1 MSNVPT
7 ELKYASSH
15 EWVRS
20 EGNGVYTVGIT
31 EHAQELLGDMVFVD
45 LPEVGRTVTAGEDCA
60 VAESVKAASD
70 IYAPISGEIVAVNG
84 ELESSPELVNSE
96 PYGEGF
102 LFQIKASDEGELGES
117 AGRHGVSGF
126 YRRVSVATP
135 RADWPGRF
143 SYRSGYIPYP
153 VSIQEFVAM
162 TQTLSQLEHSEAFIE
177 RHIGSSAQQQQQLL
191 EAVGARSLSALIQ
204 QIVPADIQLPAP
216 PPVGDAATEHQALAE
231 LKAIASQNQRYK
243 SYIGMGYSAVLTPPV
258 ILRNMLENPGWY
270 TAYTPYQPEVSQ
282 GRLEALLN
290 FQTVTLD
297 LTGLDLASASLLDEA
312 TAAAEAMALAKRA
325 SKLKDANRFFVADDV
340 HPQTLDVVRT
350 RAATFGFEV
359 IVDKAEKVL
368 ELQGVFGVLL
378 QQVGTTGELHD
389 YSALLAELKNRKIG
403 TSVAADIMAL
413 VLLTAPGK
421 QGADVVFGSA
431 QRFGV
436 PMGYG
441 GPHAAFFA
449 CRDEFKRS
457 MPGRIIGVSRD
468 AAGNTA
474 LRMAMQT
481 REQHIRREKANSNIC
496 TSQVLLANIASL
508 YAVYHGP
515 QGLQR
520 IAGRIHRLTD
530 ILAAGLQQAG
540 LQLRHKTWFDTLTV
554 EVKDKA
560 AVLERALSFG
570 INLRTDI
577 HGAVGITLDETTSR
591 EDVQTLFA
599 LLAGDDHGLDIDA
612 LDAAV
617 SKNSQSIPAGML
629 RQDPILTHP
638 VFNSYH
644 SETEMMRY
652 MHRLERKD
660 LALNQ
665 AMIPLGSCTM
675 KLNAAAEM
683 IPITWPEFSELHPF
697 CPPEQAAGYQ
707 QMIGQLS
714 QWLVQLTGYDAV
726 CMQPNSGAQGE
737 YAGLLAIRH
746 YHESRNEAGRH
757 ICLIPSS
764 AHGTNPASAQM
775 AGMSVVVVACD
786 KNGNI
791 DLHDLRVKAEQAG
804 EELSCIMV
812 TYPSTHGV
820 YEETIREVCQIV
832 HQFGG
837 QVYLDG
843 ANMNAQVGITTPG
856 YIGADVSHLN
866 LHKTFC
872 IPHGGGGPGM
882 GPIGV
887 KAHLAPFVPGHS
899 VVQIDGVLTQQGA
912 VSAAPFGS
920 ASILPISWMY
930 IRMMGAEGLK
940 QASQVAI
947 LNANYIATRLKDAY
961 PVLYTGRDH
970 RVAHECI
977 LDIRPLKEET
987 GISEM
992 DIAKRLIDYGFH
1004 APTMSFPV
1012 AGTLMVEPTESES
1025 KVELDRFID
1034 AMLAIRGEI
1043 DRVAKGEWPLEDNP
1057 LVNAPHIQAELVSDW
1072 QHAYSR
1078 ELAVFPIA
1086 GVRENKYWPS
1096 VKRLDDVYGDRNL
1109 FCSCVPMSE
1118 YE

>member
-1 MSNVPT
+1 
-7 ELKYASSH
+7 
-15 EWVRS
+15 
-20 EGNGVYTVGIT
+20 
-31 EHAQELLGDMVFVD
+31 
-45 LPEVGRTVTAGEDCA
+45 
-60 VAESVKAASD
+60 
-70 IYAPISGEIVAVNG
+70 
-84 ELESSPELVNSE
+84 
-96 PYGEGF
+96 
-102 LFQIKASDEGELGES
+102 
-117 AGRHGVSGF
+117 
-126 YRRVSVATP
+126 
-135 RADWPGRF
+135 
-143 SYRSGYIPYP
+143 
-153 VSIQEFVAM
+153 M
-162 TQTLSQLEHSEAFIE
+162 TQNLSQLEHNDAFIA
-177 RHIGSSAQQQQQLL
+177 RHIGSSAEQQQQML
-191 EAVGARSLSALIQ
+191 AAIGASSLKTLIQ
-204 QIVPADIQLPAP
+204 QIVPADIQLPSP

-231 LKAIASQNQRYK
+231 LKGIASQNQCYK
-243 SYIGMGYSAVLTPPV
+243 SYIGMGYSPVLTPPV

-290 FQTVTLD
+290 FQQLTQD

-312 TAAAEAMALAKRA
+312 TAAAESMALAKRA
-325 SKLKDANRFFVADDV
+325 SKLKEANRFFVADDV
-340 HPQTLDVVRT
+340 HPQTLDVVLT
-350 RAATFGFEV
+350 RAETFGFEV
-359 IVDKAEKVL
+359 IIDRAERVL
-368 ELQGVFGVLL
+368 ELDGVFGVLL

-389 YSALLAELKNRKIG
+389 YSALLAELKKRKIM

-520 IAGRIHRLTD
+520 IAGRIHRMTD

-540 LQLRHKTWFDTLTV
+540 LTLRFQHWFDTLTV
-554 EVKDKA
+554 DVKDKA
-560 AVLERALSFG
+560 AVLARALSFG

-591 EDVQTLFA
+591 EDIQALFS
-599 LLAGDDHGLDIDA
+599 LLIGDNHGLDIDQ
-612 LDAAV
+612 LDAKV
-617 SKNSQSIPAGML
+617 SQHSQSIPASML
-629 RQDPILTHP
+629 RQDAILTHP
-638 VFNSYH
+638 VFNRYH

-683 IPITWPEFSELHPF
+683 IPITWPEFAELHPF

-737 YAGLLAIRH
+737 YAGLLAIRR
-746 YHESRNEAGRH
+746 YHESRNQASRH

-786 KNGNI
+786 TKGNI
-791 DLHDLRVKAEQAG
+791 DLHDLRKKAG
-804 EELSCIMV
+804 EAGDELSCIMV

-899 VVQIDGVLTQQGA
+899 VVQIDGMTTQQGA

-930 IRMMGAEGLK
+930 IRMMGADGLK

-947 LNANYIATRLKDAY
+947 LNANYIATRLKGAY
-961 PVLYTGRDH
+961 PVLYTGHDG

-977 LDIRPLKEET
+977 LDIRPLKEAT

-992 DIAKRLIDYGFH
+992 DIAKRLIDFGFH

-1034 AMLAIRGEI
+1034 AMLAIRAEI
-1043 DRVAKGEWPLEDNP
+1043 EKVAKGEWPLEDNP
-1057 LVNAPHIQAELVSDW
+1057 LVNAPHTQAELVGDW
-1072 QHAYSR
+1072 QHPYSR

-1086 GVRENKYWPS
+1086 GVLENKYWPT

-1109 FCSCVPMSE
+1109 FCSCVPMTD

>member
-1 MSNVPT
+1 
-7 ELKYASSH
+7 
-15 EWVRS
+15 
-20 EGNGVYTVGIT
+20 
-31 EHAQELLGDMVFVD
+31 
-45 LPEVGRTVTAGEDCA
+45 
-60 VAESVKAASD
+60 
-70 IYAPISGEIVAVNG
+70 
-84 ELESSPELVNSE
+84 
-96 PYGEGF
+96 
-102 LFQIKASDEGELGES
+102 
-117 AGRHGVSGF
+117 
-126 YRRVSVATP
+126 
-135 RADWPGRF
+135 
-143 SYRSGYIPYP
+143 
-153 VSIQEFVAM
+153 M
-162 TQTLSQLEHSEAFIE
+162 TQTLSQLEHSEAFIG
-177 RHIGSSAQQQQQLL
+177 RHIGPSSQQQQQML
-191 EAVGARSLSALIQ
+191 ETVGADSLNALIQ
-204 QIVPADIQLPAP
+204 QIVPVDIQLPGP
-216 PPVGDAATEHQALAE
+216 PAVGDAVTEHQALAE

-290 FQTVTLD
+290 FQQLTLD

-350 RAATFGFEV
+350 RAETFGFDI

-368 ELQGVFGVLL
+368 ELEGVFGVLL
-378 QQVGTTGELHD
+378 QQVGTTGEVHD
-389 YSALLAELKNRKIG
+389 YTALLGELKSRKII

-413 VLLTAPGK
+413 VLLAAPGK

-449 CRDEFKRS
+449 CVDEFKRS

-468 AAGNTA
+468 AAGKTA

-508 YAVYHGP
+508 YAVFHGP
-515 QGLQR
+515 EGLKR
-520 IAGRIHRLTD
+520 IASRIHRLTD
-530 ILAAGLQQAG
+530 ILAAGLKQGG
-540 LQLRHKTWFDTLTV
+540 LTLRHNTWFDTLTV

-570 INLRTDI
+570 LNLRTDI
-577 HGAVGITLDETTSR
+577 HGAVGITLDEATSR
-591 EDVQTLFA
+591 EDVQVLFA
-599 LLAGDDHGLDIDA
+599 ALLGDDNGLDIDK
-612 LDAAV
+612 LDRAA
-617 SKNSQSIPAGML
+617 STDSNSIPAVML
-629 RQDPILTHP
+629 RVDPILTHP
-638 VFNSYH
+638 VFNQYH

-652 MHRLERKD
+652 MHRLEKKD

-683 IPITWPEFSELHPF
+683 IPITWPEFAELHPF
-697 CPPEQAAGYQ
+697 CPTEQAGGYQ

-737 YAGLLAIRH
+737 YAGLLAIRR
-746 YHESRNEAGRH
+746 YHESRNESSRH

-775 AGMSVVVVACD
+775 ASMTVVVVACD
-786 KNGNI
+786 KQGNI
-791 DLHDLRVKAEQAG
+791 DLSDLREKAAKAG
-804 EELSCIMV
+804 DELSCIMV

-832 HQFGG
+832 HQYGG

-887 KAHLAPFVPGHS
+887 KSHLAPFVPGHS
-899 VVQIDGVLTQQGA
+899 VVQIDGVLTQNGA

-961 PVLYTGRDH
+961 PVLYTGRDG

-977 LDIRPLKEET
+977 LDIRPLKETT

-1034 AMLAIRGEI
+1034 ALLAIRSEI

-1057 LVNAPHIQAELVSDW
+1057 LVNAPHVQNELVSDW
-1072 QHAYSR
+1072 NHPYTR
-1078 ELAVFPIA
+1078 EVAVFPA
-1086 GVRENKYWPS
+1086 GYDNKYWPT

-1109 FCSCVPMSE
+1109 FCSCVPMSD

>member
-1 MSNVPT
+1 
-7 ELKYASSH
+7 
-15 EWVRS
+15 
-20 EGNGVYTVGIT
+20 
-31 EHAQELLGDMVFVD
+31 
-45 LPEVGRTVTAGEDCA
+45 
-60 VAESVKAASD
+60 
-70 IYAPISGEIVAVNG
+70 
-84 ELESSPELVNSE
+84 
-96 PYGEGF
+96 
-102 LFQIKASDEGELGES
+102 
-117 AGRHGVSGF
+117 
-126 YRRVSVATP
+126 
-135 RADWPGRF
+135 
-143 SYRSGYIPYP
+143 
-153 VSIQEFVAM
+153 M
-162 TQTLSQLEHSEAFIE
+162 TQTLSHLENRDAFIE
-177 RHIGSSAQQQQQLL
+177 RHIGPGVDQQQEMLRT
-191 EAVGARSLSALIQ
+191 VGADSLDALIS
-204 QIVPADIQLPAP
+204 QIVPADIQLATP
-216 PPVGDAATEHQALAE
+216 PDVGDAATEFAALAE
-231 LKAIASQNQRYK
+231 LKAIAGRNK
-243 SYIGMGYSAVLTPPV
+243 LFKNYIGMGYTAVHTPPV

-290 FQTVTLD
+290 FQQVTLD
-297 LTGLDLASASLLDEA
+297 LTGLDIASASLLDEA
-312 TAAAEAMALAKRA
+312 TAAAEAMAMAKRV
-325 SKLKDANRFFVADDV
+325 SKLKNANRFFVAADV

-350 RAATFGFEV
+350 RAETFGFEV
-359 IVDKAEKVL
+359 IVDDAPKAL
-368 ELQGVFGVLL
+368 DHQDLFGVLL
-378 QQVGTTGELHD
+378 QQVGTTGEVHD
-389 YSALLAELKNRKIG
+389 YRELISELKSRKVIV
-403 TSVAADIMAL
+403 SVAADFMAL

-421 QGADVVFGSA
+421 QGADIVFGSA

-449 CRDEFKRS
+449 ASDEFKRS
-457 MPGRIIGVSRD
+457 MPGRIIGVSKD
-468 AAGNTA
+468 AAGRTA

-508 YAVYHGP
+508 YAVFHGP
-515 QGLQR
+515 AGLKR
-520 IAGRIHRLTD
+520 IASRIHRFAD
-530 ILAAGLQQAG
+530 ILAAGLQQKG
-540 LQLRHKTWFDTLTV
+540 LKLRHATWFDTLCV
-554 EVKDKA
+554 EVADKA
-560 AVLERALSFG
+560 TVLARAEASE
-570 INLRTDI
+570 INLRSDI
-577 HGAVGITLDETTSR
+577 PGAVGITLDETTTR
-591 EDVQTLFA
+591 ADVQA
-599 LLAGDDHGLDIDA
+599 LLRVVTGEDATFDIDA
-612 LDAAV
+612 LDKEVAHD
-617 SKNSQSIPAGML
+617 SRSIPAAML
-629 RQDPILTHP
+629 RDDAILTHP
-638 VFNSYH
+638 VFNRYH

-652 MHRLERKD
+652 MHSLERKD

-683 IPITWPEFSELHPF
+683 IPITWPEFAELHPF
-697 CPPEQAAGYQ
+697 CPADQAEGYL

-714 QWLVQLTGYDAV
+714 DWLVKLTGYDAL

-746 YHESRNEAGRH
+746 YHESRNEGHRD

-775 AGMSVVVVACD
+775 AGMQVVVVACD
-786 KNGNI
+786 KQGNI
-791 DLHDLRVKAEQAG
+791 DLADLRAKAETAG
-804 EELSCIMV
+804 DKLSCIMV

-820 YEETIREVCQIV
+820 YEETIREVCDIV
-832 HQFGG
+832 HQYGG

-843 ANMNAQVGITTPG
+843 ANMNAQVGITSPG

-899 VVQIDGVLTQQGA
+899 VVQIEGMLTSQGA

-930 IRMMGAEGLK
+930 IRMMGSQGLK
-940 QASQVAI
+940 KASQTAI
-947 LNANYIATRLKDAY
+947 LNANYIASRLKDAY
-961 PVLYTGRDH
+961 PVLYTGRDG

-977 LDIRPLKEET
+977 LDIRPLKEAT
-987 GISEM
+987 GISEL

-1043 DRVAKGEWPLEDNP
+1043 DRVAQGEWPQDDNP
-1057 LVNAPHIQAELVSDW
+1057 LVNAPHVQRELAQEW
-1072 QHAYSR
+1072 EHAYSR
-1078 ELAVFPIA
+1078 ELAAFPA
-1086 GVRENKYWPS
+1086 GFENKYWPT

-1118 YE
+1118 YQ

>member
-1 MSNVPT
+1 
-7 ELKYASSH
+7 
-15 EWVRS
+15 
-20 EGNGVYTVGIT
+20 
-31 EHAQELLGDMVFVD
+31 
-45 LPEVGRTVTAGEDCA
+45 
-60 VAESVKAASD
+60 
-70 IYAPISGEIVAVNG
+70 
-84 ELESSPELVNSE
+84 
-96 PYGEGF
+96 
-102 LFQIKASDEGELGES
+102 
-117 AGRHGVSGF
+117 
-126 YRRVSVATP
+126 
-135 RADWPGRF
+135 
-143 SYRSGYIPYP
+143 
-153 VSIQEFVAM
+153 M
-162 TQTLSQLEHSEAFIE
+162 TQTLSQLEHHGAFIE
-177 RHIGSSAQQQQQLL
+177 RHIGPSPEQQAAMLDT
-191 EAVGARSLSALIQ
+191 VGAGSLTDLIAS
-204 QIVPADIQLPAP
+204 IVPADIQLPSP
-216 PPVGDAATEHQALAE
+216 PPIGDALTEHQALAE
-231 LKAIASQNQRYK
+231 LKAIAAQNQRYK
-243 SYIGMGYSAVLTPPV
+243 SYIGMGYTPVLTPPV

-290 FQTVTLD
+290 FQQLTLD
-297 LTGLDLASASLLDEA
+297 LTGLDIASASLLDEA
-312 TAAAEAMALAKRA
+312 TAAAEAMAMAKRV
-325 SKLKDANRFFVADDV
+325 SKLKNANRFFVADDV

-350 RAATFGFEV
+350 RAETFGFEV
-359 IVDKAEKVL
+359 LVDKAEKVL
-368 ELQGVFGVLL
+368 ELQDVFGVLL
-378 QQVGTTGELHD
+378 QQVGTGGEVHDYGSLIGELK
-389 YSALLAELKNRKIG
+389 SKKIVV
-403 TSVAADIMAL
+403 SVAADFMSL
-413 VLLTAPGK
+413 VLLQAPGK
-421 QGADVVFGSA
+421 QGADIVFGSA

-449 CRDEFKRS
+449 ARDEHKRS

-508 YAVYHGP
+508 YAVFHGP
-515 QGLQR
+515 AGLKR

-530 ILAAGLQQAG
+530 ILAAGLQKGG
-540 LQLRHKTWFDTLTV
+540 LTLRHHSWFDTLTV
-554 EVKDKA
+554 EVADKA

-570 INLRTDI
+570 VNLRTDTL
-577 HGAVGITLDETTSR
+577 HAVGITLDETTGR
-591 EDVQTLFA
+591 EDVAALFSI
-599 LLAGDDHGLDIDA
+599 LLGEDHGLDINA
-612 LDAAV
+612 LDAEV
-617 SKNSQSIPAGML
+617 SGDSGSVPAGML
-629 RQDPILTHP
+629 REDAILTHP
-638 VFNSYH
+638 VFNRYH

-652 MHRLERKD
+652 MHSLERKD

-683 IPITWPEFSELHPF
+683 IPITWPEFAELHPF
-697 CPPEQAAGYQ
+697 CPAEQATGYL

-714 QWLVQLTGYDAV
+714 QWLVQLTGYDAL

-737 YAGLLAIRH
+737 YAGLLAIRR
-746 YHESRNEAGRH
+746 YHESRNEGGRN

-775 AGMSVVVVACD
+775 AGMDVVVVACD
-786 KNGNI
+786 RQGNI
-791 DLHDLRVKAEQAG
+791 DLHDLRIKAEQAG
-804 EELSCIMV
+804 ESLSCIMV

-899 VVQIDGVLTQQGA
+899 VVQIEGMLTEQGA

-940 QASQVAI
+940 QASSVAI
-947 LNANYIATRLKDAY
+947 LNANYIATRLKSAY
-961 PVLYTGRDH
+961 PILYTGRDGH
-970 RVAHECI
+970 VAHECI
-977 LDIRPLKEET
+977 LDIRPLKEQT
-987 GISEM
+987 GISEL

-1012 AGTLMVEPTESES
+1012 AGTLMVEPTESEG

-1043 DRVAKGEWPLEDNP
+1043 DRVAAGEWPAEDNP
-1057 LVNAPHIQAELVSDW
+1057 LVNAPHTQMEIVGSWE
-1072 QHAYSR
+1072 HAYSR
-1078 ELAVFPIA
+1078 ELAVFPA
-1086 GVRENKYWPS
+1086 GSANKYWPT

>member
-1 MSNVPT
+1 
-7 ELKYASSH
+7 
-15 EWVRS
+15 
-20 EGNGVYTVGIT
+20 
-31 EHAQELLGDMVFVD
+31 
-45 LPEVGRTVTAGEDCA
+45 
-60 VAESVKAASD
+60 
-70 IYAPISGEIVAVNG
+70 
-84 ELESSPELVNSE
+84 
-96 PYGEGF
+96 
-102 LFQIKASDEGELGES
+102 
-117 AGRHGVSGF
+117 
-126 YRRVSVATP
+126 
-135 RADWPGRF
+135 
-143 SYRSGYIPYP
+143 
-153 VSIQEFVAM
+153 M
-162 TQTLSQLEHSEAFIE
+162 TQNLSQLEHNDAFIQ
-177 RHIGSSAQQQQQLL
+177 RHIGSSAEQQQQMLA
-191 EAVGARSLSALIQ
+191 AVGANSLSTLIQ
-204 QIVPADIQLPAP
+204 QIVPADIQLPSP
-216 PPVGDAATEHQALAE
+216 PPVGEAATEHQALAE
-231 LKAIASQNQRYK
+231 LKGIASQNQRYK
-243 SYIGMGYSAVLTPPV
+243 SYIGMGYSPVLTPPV

-290 FQTVTLD
+290 FQQLTQD

-312 TAAAEAMALAKRA
+312 TAAAESMALAKRA

-340 HPQTLDVVRT
+340 HPQTLDVVLT
-350 RAATFGFEV
+350 RAETFGFEV
-359 IVDKAEKVL
+359 IVDRAEKVL
-368 ELQGVFGVLL
+368 ELEGVFGVLL

-389 YSALLAELKNRKIG
+389 YSALLSELKKRKII

-436 PMGYG
+436 AMGYG

-520 IAGRIHRLTD
+520 IAGRIHRMTD

-540 LQLRHKTWFDTLTV
+540 LTLRFAHWFDTLTV

-560 AVLERALSFG
+560 AVLARALSFG

-591 EDVQTLFA
+591 EDLQILFTL
-599 LLAGDDHGLDIDA
+599 LVGDNHGLDIDL
-612 LDAAV
+612 LDAKV
-617 SKNSQSIPAGML
+617 SQNSQSIQTGML

-638 VFNSYH
+638 VFNRYH

-683 IPITWPEFSELHPF
+683 IPITWPEFAELHPF

-737 YAGLLAIRH
+737 YAGLLAIRR
-746 YHESRNEAGRH
+746 YHESRNQASRH

-775 AGMSVVVVACD
+775 AGMSVVVVTCD
-786 KNGNI
+786 KQGNI
-791 DLHDLRVKAEQAG
+791 DLHDLRQKAG
-804 EELSCIMV
+804 EAGDELSCIMV

-899 VVQIDGVLTQQGA
+899 VVQIDGMTTQQGA

-930 IRMMGAEGLK
+930 IRMMGADGLK

-947 LNANYIATRLKDAY
+947 LNANYIATRLKEAY
-961 PVLYTGRDH
+961 PVLYTGHDG

-977 LDIRPLKEET
+977 LDIRPLKEAT

-992 DIAKRLIDYGFH
+992 DIAKRLIDFGFH

-1034 AMLAIRGEI
+1034 AMLAIRAEI
-1043 DRVAKGEWPLEDNP
+1043 EKVARGEWPLEDNP
-1057 LVNAPHIQAELVSDW
+1057 LVNAPHTQAELVGEW
-1072 QHAYSR
+1072 QHPYSR
-1078 ELAVFPIA
+1078 ELAVFPVA
-1086 GVRENKYWPS
+1086 GVMENKYWPS

-1109 FCSCVPMSE
+1109 FCSCVPISD

>member
-1 MSNVPT
+1 
-7 ELKYASSH
+7 
-15 EWVRS
+15 
-20 EGNGVYTVGIT
+20 
-31 EHAQELLGDMVFVD
+31 
-45 LPEVGRTVTAGEDCA
+45 
-60 VAESVKAASD
+60 
-70 IYAPISGEIVAVNG
+70 
-84 ELESSPELVNSE
+84 
-96 PYGEGF
+96 
-102 LFQIKASDEGELGES
+102 
-117 AGRHGVSGF
+117 
-126 YRRVSVATP
+126 
-135 RADWPGRF
+135 
-143 SYRSGYIPYP
+143 
-153 VSIQEFVAM
+153 M
-162 TQTLSQLEHSEAFIE
+162 TQTLSQLENSESFIA
-177 RHIGSSAQQQQQLL
+177 RHIGPSAQQQQEML
-191 EAVGARSLSALIQ
+191 ETVGARSLRDLIE
-204 QIVPADIQLPAP
+204 QIVPSDIQLPTP
-216 PPVGDAATEHQALAE
+216 PAVGDAVTEHQALAE
-231 LKAIASQNQRYK
+231 LKAIAGQNQRYK
-243 SYIGMGYSAVLTPPV
+243 SFIGMGYHGVLMPPV
-258 ILRNMLENPGWY
+258 IQRNMLENPGWY

-290 FQTVTLD
+290 FQQLTQD
-297 LTGLDLASASLLDEA
+297 LTGLELASASLLDEA

-325 SKLKDANRFFVADDV
+325 SKLKNANRFFVAADV

-350 RAATFGFEV
+350 RAETFGFDV
-359 IVDKAEKVL
+359 IVDDAEKVL
-368 ELQGVFGVLL
+368 DHQDVFGVLL
-378 QQVGTTGELHD
+378 QQVGTYGELHD
-389 YSALLAELKNRKIG
+389 YTALMNELKNRKVI
-403 TSVAADIMAL
+403 TCVAADPMAL
-413 VLLTAPGK
+413 VLLAAPGK
-421 QGADVVFGSA
+421 LGADVVFGSA

-441 GPHAAFFA
+441 GPHAAFFG

-515 QGLQR
+515 VGLKR
-520 IAGRIHRLTD
+520 IADRIHRLTD
-530 ILAAGLQQAG
+530 ILAAGLKQKDVTI
-540 LQLRHKTWFDTLTV
+540 RNHSWFDTLTV
-554 EVKDKA
+554 VVKDKA
-560 AVLERALSFG
+560 EVLARALSFG
-570 INLRTDI
+570 FNLRSDI
-577 HGAVGITLDETTSR
+577 PGAVGISLDEATSR
-591 EDVQTLFA
+591 EDVEALFA
-599 LLAGDDHGLDIDA
+599 VLLGDNHGLDIDT
-612 LDAAV
+612 LDTLV
-617 SKNSQSIPAGML
+617 SEECEGSIPSHML
-629 RQDPILTHP
+629 RTDPILTHP
-638 VFNSYH
+638 VFNRYH

-683 IPITWPEFSELHPF
+683 IPITWPEFAELHPF
-697 CPPEQAAGYQ
+697 CPPEQALGYQ
-707 QMIGQLS
+707 IMISQLS

-737 YAGLLAIRH
+737 YAGLLAIRR
-746 YHESRNEAGRH
+746 YHESRNEATRH
-757 ICLIPSS
+757 VCLIPSS

-786 KNGNI
+786 DSGNI
-791 DLHDLRVKAEQAG
+791 DLHDLRAKAEQAG
-804 EELSCIMV
+804 DELSCIMV

-887 KAHLAPFVPGHS
+887 KSHLAPFVPGHTI
-899 VVQIDGVLTQQGA
+899 VQIDGLTTQQGA

-940 QASQVAI
+940 KASQTAI
-947 LNANYIATRLKDAY
+947 LNANYIATRLKSAY
-961 PVLYTGRDH
+961 PILYTGRDG

-977 LDIRPLKEET
+977 LDIRPLKEQT

-992 DIAKRLIDYGFH
+992 DIAKRLIDFGFH

-1025 KVELDRFID
+1025 KAELDRFID
-1034 AMLAIRGEI
+1034 AMLAIRAEI
-1043 DRVAKGEWPLEDNP
+1043 ERVSSGEWTLADNP
-1057 LVNAPHIQAELVSDW
+1057 LVNAPHIQAELVANW
-1072 QHAYSR
+1072 EHAYSR
-1078 ELAVFPIA
+1078 ELAVFPTEST
-1086 GVRENKYWPS
+1086 RENKYWPT

-1109 FCSCVPMSE
+1109 FCSCVPISE

>member
-1 MSNVPT
+1 
-7 ELKYASSH
+7 
-15 EWVRS
+15 
-20 EGNGVYTVGIT
+20 
-31 EHAQELLGDMVFVD
+31 
-45 LPEVGRTVTAGEDCA
+45 
-60 VAESVKAASD
+60 
-70 IYAPISGEIVAVNG
+70 
-84 ELESSPELVNSE
+84 
-96 PYGEGF
+96 
-102 LFQIKASDEGELGES
+102 
-117 AGRHGVSGF
+117 
-126 YRRVSVATP
+126 
-135 RADWPGRF
+135 
-143 SYRSGYIPYP
+143 
-153 VSIQEFVAM
+153 M
-162 TQTLSQLEHSEAFIE
+162 TQTLSQLENRGAFIE
-177 RHIGSSAQQQQQLL
+177 RHIGPDAAQQQEMLN
-191 EAVGARSLSALIQ
+191 AVGAESLNALTG
-204 QIVPADIQLPAP
+204 QIVPKDIQLATP
-216 PPVGDAATEHQALAE
+216 PQVGEAATEYAALAE
-231 LKAIASQNQRYK
+231 LKAIAGRNKRFT
-243 SYIGMGYSAVLTPPV
+243 SYIGMGYTAVQLPPV

-290 FQTVTLD
+290 FQQVTLD
-297 LTGLDLASASLLDEA
+297 LTGLDMASASLLDEA
-312 TAAAEAMALAKRA
+312 TAAAEAMAMAKRV
-325 SKLKDANRFFVADDV
+325 SKLKNANRFFVASDV

-350 RAATFGFEV
+350 RAETFGFDV
-359 IVDKAEKVL
+359 IVDDAAKAL
-368 ELQGVFGVLL
+368 DHQDVFGVLL
-378 QQVGTTGELHD
+378 QQVGSTGEIHD
-389 YSALLAELKNRKIG
+389 YSALISELKARKVIV
-403 TSVAADIMAL
+403 SVAADFMAL

-421 QGADVVFGSA
+421 QGADIVFGSA

-449 CRDEFKRS
+449 AKDEFKRS
-457 MPGRIIGVSRD
+457 MPGRIIGVSKD

-515 QGLQR
+515 VGLKC
-520 IAGRIHRLTD
+520 IANRIHRLTD
-530 ILAAGLQQAG
+530 ILAAGLQQKG
-540 LQLRHKTWFDTLTV
+540 LKLRHAHYFDTLCV
-554 EVKDKA
+554 EVADKA
-560 AVLERALSFG
+560 AVLARAEAAE
-570 INLRTDI
+570 INLRSDI
-577 HGAVGITLDETTSR
+577 HNAVGITLDETTTR
-591 EDVQTLFA
+591 ENVAQLFNV
-599 LLAGDDHGLDIDA
+599 LLGDSHGLNIETLDKDVA
-612 LDAAV
+612 LD
-617 SKNSQSIPAGML
+617 SRSIQQSML
-629 RQDPILTHP
+629 RDDAILTHP
-638 VFNSYH
+638 VFNRYH

-652 MHRLERKD
+652 MHSLERKD

-683 IPITWPEFSELHPF
+683 IPITWPEFAELHPF
-697 CPPEQAAGYQ
+697 CPPEQAEGYH
-707 QMIGQLS
+707 QMISQLS
-714 QWLVQLTGYDAV
+714 DWLVKLTGYDAV

-746 YHESRNEAGRH
+746 Y
-757 ICLIPSS
+757 
-764 AHGTNPASAQM
+764 Q
-775 AGMSVVVVACD
+775 VVVVACD

-791 DLHDLRVKAEQAG
+791 DLDDLRAKAEQHAAN
-804 EELSCIMV
+804 LSCIMV

-820 YEETIREVCQIV
+820 YEETIREVCEVV

-843 ANMNAQVGITTPG
+843 ANMNAQVGITSPG
-856 YIGADVSHLN
+856 FIGADVSHLN

-899 VVQIDGVLTQQGA
+899 VVQIEGMLTRQGA

-947 LNANYIATRLKDAY
+947 LNANYIASRLKDAY
-961 PVLYTGRDH
+961 PVLYTGRDG

-987 GISEM
+987 GISEL

-1012 AGTLMVEPTESES
+1012 AGTLMVEPTESEG
-1025 KVELDRFID
+1025 KAELDRFID
-1034 AMLAIRGEI
+1034 AMLAIRAEI
-1043 DRVAKGEWPLEDNP
+1043 DQVKAGVWPLEDNP
-1057 LVNAPHIQAELVSDW
+1057 LVNAPHIQSELVAEW
-1072 QHAYSR
+1072 AHPYSR
-1078 ELAVFPIA
+1078 EVAVFPA
-1086 GVRENKYWPS
+1086 GVADKYWPT

-1109 FCSCVPMSE
+1109 FCSCVPISD
-1118 YE
+1118 YQ

>member
-1 MSNVPT
+1 
-7 ELKYASSH
+7 
-15 EWVRS
+15 
-20 EGNGVYTVGIT
+20 
-31 EHAQELLGDMVFVD
+31 
-45 LPEVGRTVTAGEDCA
+45 
-60 VAESVKAASD
+60 
-70 IYAPISGEIVAVNG
+70 
-84 ELESSPELVNSE
+84 
-96 PYGEGF
+96 
-102 LFQIKASDEGELGES
+102 
-117 AGRHGVSGF
+117 
-126 YRRVSVATP
+126 
-135 RADWPGRF
+135 
-143 SYRSGYIPYP
+143 
-153 VSIQEFVAM
+153 M
-162 TQTLSQLEHSEAFIE
+162 TQSLSQLEHTGAFIE
-177 RHIGSSAQQQQQLL
+177 RHIGPSQEQQLAML
-191 EAVGARSLSALIQ
+191 HATGAESLSDLIAS
-204 QIVPADIQLPAP
+204 IVPADIQLPGP
-216 PPVGDAATEHQALAE
+216 PAIGDGLTEHQALAE
-231 LKAIASQNQRYK
+231 LKAIASQNLRYR
-243 SYIGMGYSAVLTPPV
+243 SCIGMGYTPVLTPPV

-290 FQTVTLD
+290 FQQVTQD
-297 LTGLDLASASLLDEA
+297 LSGLDMASASLLDEA
-312 TAAAEAMALAKRA
+312 TAAAEAMAMAKRV
-325 SKLKDANRFFVADDV
+325 SKLKTANRFFVADDI

-350 RAATFGFEV
+350 RAETFGFEV
-359 IVDKAEKVL
+359 LVDNAEKVL
-368 ELQGVFGVLL
+368 DHQNVFGVLL
-378 QQVGTTGELHD
+378 QQVGTTGEVHHYADLI
-389 YSALLAELKNRKIG
+389 AELKARKIIVA
-403 TSVAADIMAL
+403 VAADFMSL
-413 VLLTAPGK
+413 VLLAAPGR
-421 QGADVVFGSA
+421 QGADIVFGSA

-449 CRDEFKRS
+449 ARDEYKRS

-508 YAVYHGP
+508 YAVFHGP
-515 QGLQR
+515 AGLKR
-520 IAGRIHRLTD
+520 IASRIHRLTD
-530 ILAAGLQQAG
+530 ILAAGLQKG
-540 LQLRHKTWFDTLTV
+540 GMTLRHQSWFDTLTV
-554 EVKDKA
+554 EVADKA
-560 AVLERALSFG
+560 AVLDRALSFG

-577 HGAVGITLDETTSR
+577 PNAVGITLDETTGR
-591 EDVQTLFA
+591 EDITALFSI
-599 LLAGDDHGLDIDA
+599 LLGEDHASDIDA
-612 LDAAV
+612 LDKAVAAGSASV
-617 SKNSQSIPAGML
+617 PEGML
-629 RQDPILTHP
+629 REEAILTHP
-638 VFNSYH
+638 VFNRYH

-652 MHRLERKD
+652 MHSLERKD

-683 IPITWPEFSELHPF
+683 IPITWPEFSEMHPF
-697 CPPEQAAGYQ
+697 CPADQATGYL

-714 QWLVQLTGYDAV
+714 QWLVQLTGYDAL

-737 YAGLLAIRH
+737 YAGLLAIRR
-746 YHESRNEAGRH
+746 YHESRGEGARH
-757 ICLIPSS
+757 LCLIPSS

-775 AGMSVVVVACD
+775 AGMDVVVVACD
-786 KNGNI
+786 KQGNI
-791 DLHDLRVKAEQAG
+791 DLHDLRTKAEHAG
-804 EELSCIMV
+804 EALSCIMV

-832 HQFGG
+832 HQHGG

-899 VVQIDGVLTQQGA
+899 VVQIDDVLTRQGA

-940 QASQVAI
+940 QASSVAI
-947 LNANYIATRLKDAY
+947 LNANYIATRLQSAY
-961 PVLYTGRDH
+961 PVLYTGRDD

-977 LDIRPLKEET
+977 LDIRPLKEQT
-987 GISEM
+987 GISEL

-1025 KVELDRFID
+1025 KTELDRFID
-1034 AMLAIRGEI
+1034 AMLSIRMEI
-1043 DRVAKGEWPLEDNP
+1043 DRVAEGEWSAEDNP
-1057 LVNAPHIQAELVSDW
+1057 LVNAPHTQMEIAGEWS
-1072 QHAYSR
+1072 HPYTR
-1078 ELAVFPIA
+1078 ELAVFPA
-1086 GVRENKYWPS
+1086 GSHNKYWPT

-1109 FCSCVPMSE
+1109 FCSCVPMRE

>member
-1 MSNVPT
+1 
-7 ELKYASSH
+7 
-15 EWVRS
+15 
-20 EGNGVYTVGIT
+20 
-31 EHAQELLGDMVFVD
+31 
-45 LPEVGRTVTAGEDCA
+45 
-60 VAESVKAASD
+60 
-70 IYAPISGEIVAVNG
+70 
-84 ELESSPELVNSE
+84 
-96 PYGEGF
+96 
-102 LFQIKASDEGELGES
+102 
-117 AGRHGVSGF
+117 
-126 YRRVSVATP
+126 
-135 RADWPGRF
+135 
-143 SYRSGYIPYP
+143 
-153 VSIQEFVAM
+153 M

-177 RHIGSSAQQQQQLL
+177 RHIGSSAEQQQQLL

-290 FQTVTLD
+290 FQTLTLD

-350 RAATFGFEV
+350 RAETFGFEV

-540 LQLRHKTWFDTLTV
+540 LALRHKTWFDTLTV

-577 HGAVGITLDETTSR
+577 HGAVGITLDEATSR

-617 SKNSQSIPAGML
+617 SKNSQSIPAAML

-638 VFNSYH
+638 VFNRYH

-737 YAGLLAIRH
+737 YAGLLAIRR

-899 VVQIDGVLTQQGA
+899 VVQIDGVTTQQGA

-1034 AMLAIRGEI
+1034 AMLAIRAEI

-1057 LVNAPHIQAELVSDW
+1057 LVNAPHVQAELVSDW

-1086 GVRENKYWPS
+1086 GIRENKYWPS

-1109 FCSCVPMSE
+1109 FCSCVPMSD

>member
-1 MSNVPT
+1 
-7 ELKYASSH
+7 
-15 EWVRS
+15 
-20 EGNGVYTVGIT
+20 
-31 EHAQELLGDMVFVD
+31 
-45 LPEVGRTVTAGEDCA
+45 
-60 VAESVKAASD
+60 
-70 IYAPISGEIVAVNG
+70 
-84 ELESSPELVNSE
+84 
-96 PYGEGF
+96 
-102 LFQIKASDEGELGES
+102 
-117 AGRHGVSGF
+117 
-126 YRRVSVATP
+126 
-135 RADWPGRF
+135 
-143 SYRSGYIPYP
+143 
-153 VSIQEFVAM
+153 M
-162 TQTLSQLEHSEAFIE
+162 TQNLSQLEHNDAFIQ
-177 RHIGSSAQQQQQLL
+177 RHIGSSAEQQQQMLA
-191 EAVGARSLSALIQ
+191 AVGANSLSTLIQ
-204 QIVPADIQLPAP
+204 QIVPADIQLPSP
-216 PPVGDAATEHQALAE
+216 PPVGEAATEHQALAE
-231 LKAIASQNQRYK
+231 LKGIASQNQRYK
-243 SYIGMGYSAVLTPPV
+243 SYIGMGYSPVLTPPV

-290 FQTVTLD
+290 FQQLTQD

-325 SKLKDANRFFVADDV
+325 SKLKDANRFFVANDV
-340 HPQTLDVVRT
+340 HPQTLDVVLT
-350 RAATFGFEV
+350 RAETFGFEV
-359 IVDKAEKVL
+359 IVDRAEKVL
-368 ELQGVFGVLL
+368 ELDGVFGVLL

-389 YSALLAELKNRKIG
+389 YSALLSELKKRKII

-520 IAGRIHRLTD
+520 IAGRIHRMTD

-540 LQLRHKTWFDTLTV
+540 LKLRFAHWFDTLTV
-554 EVKDKA
+554 LVEDKA
-560 AVLERALSFG
+560 AVLDRALSFG

-577 HGAVGITLDETTSR
+577 SGAVGITLDETTSR
-591 EDVQTLFA
+591 EDLQTLFT
-599 LLAGDDHGLDIDA
+599 LLADDNHGLDIDQ
-612 LDAAV
+612 LDADV
-617 SKNSQSIPAGML
+617 SQNSQSIPASML

-683 IPITWPEFSELHPF
+683 IPITWPEFAELHPF

-737 YAGLLAIRH
+737 YAGLLAIRR
-746 YHESRNEAGRH
+746 YHESRNQASRH

-786 KNGNI
+786 KQGNI
-791 DLHDLRVKAEQAG
+791 DLHDLRQKAG
-804 EELSCIMV
+804 EAGDELSCIMV

-899 VVQIDGVLTQQGA
+899 VVQIDGMTTQQGA

-930 IRMMGAEGLK
+930 IRMMGADGLK

-947 LNANYIATRLKDAY
+947 LNANYIATRLKEAY
-961 PVLYTGRDH
+961 PVLYTGHDG

-977 LDIRPLKEET
+977 LDIRPLKEAT

-992 DIAKRLIDYGFH
+992 DIAKRLIDFGFH

-1034 AMLAIRGEI
+1034 AMLAIRAEI
-1043 DRVAKGEWPLEDNP
+1043 EKVARGEWPLEDNP
-1057 LVNAPHIQAELVSDW
+1057 LVNAPHTQAELIGEW
-1072 QHAYSR
+1072 QHPYSR
-1078 ELAVFPIA
+1078 ELAVFPVA
-1086 GVRENKYWPS
+1086 GVMENKYWPS

-1109 FCSCVPMSE
+1109 FCSCVPISD

>member
-1 MSNVPT
+1 
-7 ELKYASSH
+7 
-15 EWVRS
+15 
-20 EGNGVYTVGIT
+20 
-31 EHAQELLGDMVFVD
+31 
-45 LPEVGRTVTAGEDCA
+45 
-60 VAESVKAASD
+60 
-70 IYAPISGEIVAVNG
+70 
-84 ELESSPELVNSE
+84 
-96 PYGEGF
+96 
-102 LFQIKASDEGELGES
+102 
-117 AGRHGVSGF
+117 
-126 YRRVSVATP
+126 
-135 RADWPGRF
+135 
-143 SYRSGYIPYP
+143 
-153 VSIQEFVAM
+153 M
-162 TQTLSQLEHSEAFIE
+162 TQTLSQLEHSEAFIG
-177 RHIGSSAQQQQQLL
+177 RHIGPSSSQQQQMLDT
-191 EAVGARSLSALIQ
+191 VGASSLNALIQ
-204 QIVPADIQLPAP
+204 QIVPADIQLPGP
-216 PPVGDAATEHQALAE
+216 PAVGDAVTEHQALAE
-231 LKAIASQNQRYK
+231 LKAIASQNQCYK

-290 FQTVTLD
+290 FQTLTLD

-350 RAATFGFEV
+350 RAETFGFEI

-368 ELQGVFGVLL
+368 DLEGIFGVLV
-378 QQVGTTGELHD
+378 QQVGTTGEIHD
-389 YSALLAELKNRKIG
+389 YSALFSELKSRKII

-413 VLLTAPGK
+413 VLLGAPGK

-508 YAVYHGP
+508 YAVFHGP
-515 QGLQR
+515 EGLKR

-530 ILAAGLQQAG
+530 ILAAGLKKGG
-540 LQLRHKTWFDTLTV
+540 LSLRHDSWFDTLCV
-554 EVKDKA
+554 EVQDKA
-560 AVLERALSFG
+560 AVLDRALSFG
-570 INLRTDI
+570 LNFRTDI
-577 HGAVGITLDETTSR
+577 HHAVGITLDEATSR
-591 EDVQTLFA
+591 EDVQVLFSV
-599 LLAGDDHGLDIDA
+599 LLGDNHGLDIER
-612 LDAAV
+612 LDKAV
-617 SKNSQSIPAGML
+617 STDSNSIPAAVL

-638 VFNSYH
+638 VFNKYH

-652 MHRLERKD
+652 MHRLEKKD

-683 IPITWPEFSELHPF
+683 IPITWPEFASLHPF
-697 CPPEQAAGYQ
+697 CPIEQASGYQ

-714 QWLVQLTGYDAV
+714 QWLVQLTGYDAI

-746 YHESRNEAGRH
+746 YHESRNEGSRH

-775 AGMSVVVVACD
+775 ASMSVVVVACD
-786 KNGNI
+786 KQGNI
-791 DLHDLRVKAEQAG
+791 DLSDLREKAAQAG
-804 EELSCIMV
+804 DELSCIMV

-832 HQFGG
+832 HQYGG

-899 VVQIDGVLTQQGA
+899 VVQIDGVLTQNGA

-961 PVLYTGRDH
+961 PVLYTGRDG

-977 LDIRPLKEET
+977 LDIRPLKEAT

-1025 KVELDRFID
+1025 KVEIDRFVD
-1034 AMLAIRGEI
+1034 ALLAIRGEI
-1043 DRVAKGEWPLEDNP
+1043 ENVAQGKWTLEDNP
-1057 LVNAPHIQAELVSDW
+1057 LVNAPHTQAELVCNWTHD
-1072 QHAYSR
+1072 YTR
-1078 ELAVFPIA
+1078 ELAVFPA
-1086 GVRENKYWPS
+1086 GTEDKYWPT

-1109 FCSCVPMSE
+1109 FCSCVPISD

>member
-1 MSNVPT
+1 
-7 ELKYASSH
+7 
-15 EWVRS
+15 
-20 EGNGVYTVGIT
+20 
-31 EHAQELLGDMVFVD
+31 
-45 LPEVGRTVTAGEDCA
+45 
-60 VAESVKAASD
+60 
-70 IYAPISGEIVAVNG
+70 
-84 ELESSPELVNSE
+84 
-96 PYGEGF
+96 
-102 LFQIKASDEGELGES
+102 
-117 AGRHGVSGF
+117 
-126 YRRVSVATP
+126 
-135 RADWPGRF
+135 
-143 SYRSGYIPYP
+143 
-153 VSIQEFVAM
+153 M
-162 TQTLSQLEHSEAFIE
+162 TQTLSQLEHSEAFIG
-177 RHIGSSAQQQQQLL
+177 RHIGPSSQQQQQML
-191 EAVGARSLSALIQ
+191 ETVGADSLNALIQ
-204 QIVPADIQLPAP
+204 QIVPVDIQLPGP
-216 PPVGDAATEHQALAE
+216 PAVGDAVTEHQALAE

-290 FQTVTLD
+290 FQQLTLD

-350 RAATFGFEV
+350 RAETFGFDI

-368 ELQGVFGVLL
+368 ELEGVFGVLL
-378 QQVGTTGELHD
+378 QQVGTTGEVHD
-389 YSALLAELKNRKIG
+389 YTALLGELKSRKII

-413 VLLTAPGK
+413 VLLAAPGK

-449 CRDEFKRS
+449 CVDEFKRS

-468 AAGNTA
+468 AAGKTA

-508 YAVYHGP
+508 YAVFHGP
-515 QGLQR
+515 EGLKR
-520 IAGRIHRLTD
+520 IASRIHRLTD
-530 ILAAGLQQAG
+530 ILAAGLKQGG
-540 LQLRHKTWFDTLTV
+540 LTLRHNTWFDTLTV
-554 EVKDKA
+554 EVKDKS

-570 INLRTDI
+570 LNLRTDI
-577 HGAVGITLDETTSR
+577 HGAVGITLDEATSR
-591 EDVQTLFA
+591 EDVQILFA
-599 LLAGDDHGLDIDA
+599 ALLGDDNGLDIDK
-612 LDAAV
+612 LDTAA
-617 SKNSQSIPAGML
+617 STDSNSIPAAML
-629 RQDPILTHP
+629 RVDPILTHP
-638 VFNSYH
+638 VFNQYH

-652 MHRLERKD
+652 MHRLEKKD

-683 IPITWPEFSELHPF
+683 IPITWPEFAELHPF
-697 CPPEQAAGYQ
+697 CPTEQAGGYQ

-737 YAGLLAIRH
+737 YAGLLAIRR
-746 YHESRNEAGRH
+746 YHESRNESGRH

-775 AGMSVVVVACD
+775 ASMTVVVVACD
-786 KNGNI
+786 KQGNI
-791 DLHDLRVKAEQAG
+791 DLSDLREKAAKAG
-804 EELSCIMV
+804 DELSCIMV

-832 HQFGG
+832 HQYGG

-887 KAHLAPFVPGHS
+887 KSHLAPFVPGHS
-899 VVQIDGVLTQQGA
+899 VVQIDGVLTQNGA

-961 PVLYTGRDH
+961 PVLYTGRDG

-977 LDIRPLKEET
+977 LDIRPLKETT

-1025 KVELDRFID
+1025 KLELDRFID
-1034 AMLAIRGEI
+1034 ALLAIRSEI

-1057 LVNAPHIQAELVSDW
+1057 LVNAPHVQNELVSDW
-1072 QHAYSR
+1072 NHPYTR
-1078 ELAVFPIA
+1078 EVAVFPA
-1086 GVRENKYWPS
+1086 GYDNKYWPT

-1109 FCSCVPMSE
+1109 FCSCVPMSD

>member
-1 MSNVPT
+1 
-7 ELKYASSH
+7 
-15 EWVRS
+15 
-20 EGNGVYTVGIT
+20 
-31 EHAQELLGDMVFVD
+31 
-45 LPEVGRTVTAGEDCA
+45 
-60 VAESVKAASD
+60 
-70 IYAPISGEIVAVNG
+70 
-84 ELESSPELVNSE
+84 
-96 PYGEGF
+96 
-102 LFQIKASDEGELGES
+102 
-117 AGRHGVSGF
+117 
-126 YRRVSVATP
+126 
-135 RADWPGRF
+135 
-143 SYRSGYIPYP
+143 
-153 VSIQEFVAM
+153 M
-162 TQTLSQLEHSEAFIE
+162 TQNLSQLEHNDAFIQ
-177 RHIGSSAQQQQQLL
+177 RHIGSSAEQQQQMLA
-191 EAVGARSLSALIQ
+191 AVGANSLSTLIQ
-204 QIVPADIQLPAP
+204 QIVPADIQLPSP
-216 PPVGDAATEHQALAE
+216 PPVGEAATEHQALAE
-231 LKAIASQNQRYK
+231 LKGIASQNQRYK
-243 SYIGMGYSAVLTPPV
+243 SYIGMGYSPVLTPPV

-290 FQTVTLD
+290 FQQLTQD

-325 SKLKDANRFFVADDV
+325 SKLKDANRFFVANDV
-340 HPQTLDVVRT
+340 HPQTLDVVLT
-350 RAATFGFEV
+350 RAETFGFEV
-359 IVDKAEKVL
+359 IVDRAEKVL
-368 ELQGVFGVLL
+368 ELDGVFGVLL

-389 YSALLAELKNRKIG
+389 YSALLSELKKRKII

-520 IAGRIHRLTD
+520 IAGRIHRMTD

-540 LQLRHKTWFDTLTV
+540 LKLRFAHWFDTLTV
-554 EVKDKA
+554 LVEDKA
-560 AVLERALSFG
+560 AVLDRALSFG

-577 HGAVGITLDETTSR
+577 SGAVGITLDETTSR
-591 EDVQTLFA
+591 EDLQTLFT
-599 LLAGDDHGLDIDA
+599 LLADDNHGLDIDQ
-612 LDAAV
+612 LDADV
-617 SKNSQSIPAGML
+617 SQNSQSIPASML

-683 IPITWPEFSELHPF
+683 IPITWPEFAELHPF

-737 YAGLLAIRH
+737 YAGLLAIRR
-746 YHESRNEAGRH
+746 YHESRNQASRH

-786 KNGNI
+786 KQGNI
-791 DLHDLRVKAEQAG
+791 DLHDLRQKAG
-804 EELSCIMV
+804 EAGDELSCIMV

-820 YEETIREVCQIV
+820 YEETIREVCQVV

-899 VVQIDGVLTQQGA
+899 VVQIDGMTTQQGA

-930 IRMMGAEGLK
+930 IRMMGADGLK

-947 LNANYIATRLKDAY
+947 LNANYIATRLKEAY
-961 PVLYTGRDH
+961 PVLYTGHDG

-977 LDIRPLKEET
+977 LDIRPLKEAT

-992 DIAKRLIDYGFH
+992 DIAKRLIDFGFH

-1034 AMLAIRGEI
+1034 AMLAIRAEI
-1043 DRVAKGEWPLEDNP
+1043 EKVARGEWPLEDNP
-1057 LVNAPHIQAELVSDW
+1057 LVNAPHTQAELVGEW
-1072 QHAYSR
+1072 QHPYSR
-1078 ELAVFPIA
+1078 ELAVFPVA
-1086 GVRENKYWPS
+1086 GVMENKYWPS

-1109 FCSCVPMSE
+1109 FCSCVPISD